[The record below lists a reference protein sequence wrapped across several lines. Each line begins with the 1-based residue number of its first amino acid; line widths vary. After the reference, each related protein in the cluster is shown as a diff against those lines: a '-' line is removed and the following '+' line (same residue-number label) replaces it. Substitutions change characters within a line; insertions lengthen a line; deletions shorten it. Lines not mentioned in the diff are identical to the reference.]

1 MDLRELQRQAHENA
15 RAKGFHDVRL
25 SIETHNTIRT
35 LSKWLACVTDGV
47 ENLRRRQPAACV
59 LLDTQHW
66 IINPPPNATLSHNSP
81 EIRASIRRLLLVA
94 TEVTEAIR
102 AIGTP
107 EYASELADIV
117 IRVADTA
124 AADGVDL
131 QAAVEEKMKLNAA
144 RPRMHGGKVF

>member
-1 MDLRELQRQAHENA
+1 MDIRGLQQQAHANA
-15 RAKGFHDVRL
+15 VAKGFHDVDIDAGTLDAIDWLGVSL
-25 SIETHNTIRT
+25 SV
-35 LSKWLACVTDGV
+35 VTDAV
-47 ENLRRRQPAACV
+47 ERLRRHQSPSNAISWMRRHVMGTPAVCKPHDRRPSV
-59 LLDTQHW
+59 
-66 IINPPPNATLSHNSP
+66 
-81 EIRASIRRLLLVA
+81 RRLILVA

-131 QAAVEEKMKLNAA
+131 QAAVEEKMQQNAT
-144 RPRMHGGKVF
+144 RPRMHGGKAF

>member
-15 RAKGFHDVRL
+15 RAKGFHDVAVDAPTEKAL
-25 SIETHNTIRT
+25 DWICDT
-35 LSKWLACVTDGV
+35 LSVVTDTV
-47 ENLRRRQPAACV
+47 ERLRRHVAPHDAISWLRRHVAA
-59 LLDTQHW
+59 TMPQR
-66 IINPPPNATLSHNSP
+66 NPREQSAPL
-81 EIRASIRRLLLVA
+81 RRLLLVA

-131 QAAVEEKMKLNAA
+131 QAAVEEKMAKNAA
-144 RPRMHGGKVF
+144 RPRMHGGKAF